1 MLLKE
6 FYSTL
11 NTFGITLSQASPK
24 IVYICYIDIGRSGQN
39 FYSRILLKNFF
50 IFIKINFILLLSTK
64 QTTAQCG
71 PGTFQSVIT
80 KKCEKCPTGTY
91 QPEAGKTSCLHCPE
105 GSIIKGG
112 ENKNFTSC
120 KGKVCFYMKTMRL
133 LH

>member
-1 MLLKE
+1 M
-6 FYSTL
+6 
-11 NTFGITLSQASPK
+11 
-24 IVYICYIDIGRSGQN
+24 
-39 FYSRILLKNFF
+39 
-50 IFIKINFILLLSTK
+50 IFVLPTV
-64 QTTAQCG
+64 QCG

-91 QPEAGKTSCLHCPE
+91 QPEAGKTTCLLCPE

-133 LH
+133 LHWFICDKSDKSKIDLDRQHYKAWITPDNLLEYH